1 MQVASKTITN
11 HWNKFNK
18 MKNMYSENH
27 MIFIKYIDKD
37 KNTWKDML
45 VLDLKELVFENVN
58 TTQKLL
64 KIQGD
69 FQ

>member
-1 MQVASKTITN
+1 
-11 HWNKFNK
+11 
-18 MKNMYSENH
+18 MKNMYSENQ
-27 MIFIKYIDKD
+27 MILIKDIDKD